1 MACRIHRTLVL
12 ALFLSFSYKNSQAQ
26 TPNPPFN
33 TAYTVCGLLNHCDNS
48 NPLNIAYCRGVMDV
62 SGTTLAILLAQ
73 QGRAKELCYT
83 DEVTYE
89 QLRLVFIK
97 WAKDHPEKL
106 HGSASFGV
114 VEALTES
121 FACPTK

>member
-1 MACRIHRTLVL
+1 MVYRIHRTLIL

-33 TAYTVCGLLNHCDNS
+33 TAYTVGGLLRQCDNL
-48 NPLNIAYCRGVMDV
+48 NPLNIAYCMGVMDG
-62 SGTTLAILLAQ
+62 SGTLAIILAQ

-83 DEVTYE
+83 DEVTFE

-106 HGSASFGV
+106 HSSASFGV
-114 VEALTES
+114 VEALTTS
-121 FACPTK
+121 FPCPNK